1 MASIGAANAHCSRN
15 SCRSFSPATRREE
28 NEYTP
33 MNQIPAL
40 IRVFAYL
47 SILTV
52 GGGMAA
58 FPELK
63 VLTVDVHHWLT
74 FHQLIHLYSVGQMAP
89 GPNMMMIVSIGQWV
103 AGLLG
108 AVVVLIAFFLPTALL
123 CFSIGRLWNRLAM
136 WPWRTSIQRGLAP
149 VSIGLLLAGCLT
161 MAKGAVT
168 GWITAALAIGV
179 LAIVLRSRINPA
191 LLIGAGAVV
200 GLLALR

>member
-1 MASIGAANAHCSRN
+1 
-15 SCRSFSPATRREE
+15 
-28 NEYTP
+28 

-89 GPNMMMIVSIGQWV
+89 GPNMMMIVAVGQWV

-123 CFSIGRLWNRLAM
+123 CFCIGRLWNRLAK

-161 MAKGAVT
+161 MAKGALT
-168 GWITAALAIGV
+168 GWITATIAIVV
-179 LAIVLRSRINPA
+179 LAILLRSRINPA

>member
-1 MASIGAANAHCSRN
+1 
-15 SCRSFSPATRREE
+15 
-28 NEYTP
+28 

-47 SILTV
+47 SLLTV

-63 VLTVDVHHWLT
+63 HLTVEVHHWLT
-74 FHQLIHLYSVGQMAP
+74 FPQLIHLYSVGQMAP

-103 AGLLG
+103 AGLPG
-108 AVVVLIAFFLPTALL
+108 AIVVFIAFFLPTALL
-123 CFSIGRLWNRLAM
+123 AFLIGRLWTRLEK
-136 WPWRTSIQRGLAP
+136 WPWRKSIQLGLAP

-168 GWITAALAIGV
+168 GWITAAVAVTALAI
-179 LAIVLRSRINPA
+179 LLRSRINPA
-191 LLIGAGAVV
+191 FVVLGGAVV
-200 GLLALR
+200 GVLALRQ